1 MYICA
6 ESKARWK
13 VITDHDKSHKND
25 ATKEE
30 SPLFLLISFA
40 IYSSGIGK
48 KKKFIKKQRKLCSEL
63 LPFTHDDDIYTTVAL
78 FLD

>member
-13 VITDHDKSHKND
+13 VITDHDESHKND

-30 SPLFLLISFA
+30 SPTFLLISFA
-40 IYSSGIGK
+40 IVQALEK
-48 KKKFIKKQRKLCSEL
+48 IKSLLRNSENFAASFYL
-63 LPFTHDDDIYTTVAL
+63 LPMMMTSILPLHF
-78 FLD
+78 F

>member
-6 ESKARWK
+6 ESKARWQ
-13 VITDHDKSHKND
+13 VITDHDESHKND

-40 IYSSGIGK
+40 IVQALKK

-63 LPFTHDDDIYTTVAL
+63 LPFTHDDEIYTTVVL